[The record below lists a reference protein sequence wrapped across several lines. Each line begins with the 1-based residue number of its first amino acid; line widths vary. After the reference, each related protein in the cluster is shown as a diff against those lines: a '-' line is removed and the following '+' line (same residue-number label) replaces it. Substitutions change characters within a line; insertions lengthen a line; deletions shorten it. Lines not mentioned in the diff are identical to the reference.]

1 GRARPSAPDAAGKAA
16 GRALERRTSAR
27 TTPTPPPPPTTP
39 QTGLHRPRCGPA
51 PNHST
56 TEKQRDTRRRT
67 RHGRPDA
74 AQGGSQAARTPRT
87 RRRTG
92 RRVAGPRGQ
101 LGLRRPPVGRARALR
116 LVWRTR
122 PRPRPCC
129 RPPDQHVRL
138 TRPAAAPPPGRR
150 PTG

>member
-1 GRARPSAPDAAGKAA
+1 FFQAEDGIRDFHVTGVQTC
-16 GRALERRTSAR
+16 ALPIS
-27 TTPTPPPPPTTP
+27 
-39 QTGLHRPRCGPA
+39 A

-101 LGLRRPPVGRARALR
+101 LGLRRPPVGRVLAQR
-116 LVWRTR
+116 LEWNTT
-122 PRPRPCC
+122 PRPISSC
-129 RPPDQHVRL
+129 RPTYLYARL
-138 TRPAAAPPPGRR
+138 TCTDTAL
-150 PTG
+150 